1 MSSGRAA
8 GSRTAT
14 STPTSTSGPDCR
26 TTSELRTEGRT
37 ASYGHGAAL
46 SGSAGVGGRAC
57 RARRRLRQPGPQTM
71 DVGIGRIRPWRL
83 LMIER
88 DTVHDAKLRR
98 LETLTEFV
106 IGGASLL

>member
-1 MSSGRAA
+1 
-8 GSRTAT
+8 
-14 STPTSTSGPDCR
+14 
-26 TTSELRTEGRT
+26 
-37 ASYGHGAAL
+37 
-46 SGSAGVGGRAC
+46 
-57 RARRRLRQPGPQTM
+57 M